1 MTRSLLLCVAPAL
14 AVAFAAASDAADAPP
29 AEPAP
34 ALTDFDAVAASN
46 EEPVVEE
53 PAASAAPAR
62 RPPSKSAPR
71 KKKVAKV
78 IAYDA
83 VEAQR
88 DALVAQLRAQGWK
101 GSAEDIEIR
110 AAPRAVDDRRAVGDH
125 GALMLS
131 PLGVAGIVAGG
142 ALGGAVGTAT
152 DRAHEDA
159 FGRADVQRARAEAA
173 AGRTKVRRLAREGEG
188 HRGDGRGG
196 RREVAAAS
204 AAPGLPARAVQLA
217 VRRRH
222 CRVRGSQ
229 EAWASMNL
237 GVVACPLRRAA
248 PRAGPG
254 DVADQVVRL
263 RPVREDG
270 AAARRGRQR
279 ARAKYRAAAR
289 VVRGADP
296 EVVRRG
302 ARRLVRNKYQ
312 RLKWA
317 APEVRE
323 AASAARRRQ
332 AKEAGGERA
341 RRCRRSAREFAARRR
356 SAAAPSAGGARWPPK
371 MSVTCELPHRSSLV

>member
-1 MTRSLLLCVAPAL
+1 MSRSLLLCVALAL
-14 AVAFAAASDAADAPP
+14 AVAVAAASDAADAPP
-29 AEPAP
+29 AEPAT
-34 ALTDFDAVAASN
+34 ALPDNDAVAASN

-110 AAPRAVDDRRAVGDH
+110 AAPETQLPTTAEQSAII

-152 DRAHEDA
+152 DRAAEWMRSV
-159 FGRADVQRARAEAA
+159 GLTYRERARAEAA
-173 AGRTKVRRLAREGEG
+173 AAEDQENTALSLAKVKGIEVVGEE
-188 HRGDGRGG
+188 DD
-196 RREVAAAS
+196 EEAAAAS
-204 AAPGLPARAVQLA
+204 AALKAFLREPCN
-217 VRRRH
+217 RRCADCH

-237 GVVACPLRRAA
+237 GVVVC
-248 PRAGPG
+248 
-254 DVADQVVRL
+254 VRC
-263 RPVREDG
+263 
-270 AAARRGRQR
+270 AARHRALGPATSRIKSCVYDRWDAKMAQLLVAGGNER
-279 ARAKYRAAAR
+279 ARAKYLAR
-289 VVRGADP
+289 LP
-296 EVVRRG
+296 ESYEEPTLKSSDEELD
-302 ARRLVRNKYQ
+302 AWVRNKYQ

-323 AASAARRRQ
+323 AASAARAAARQ
-332 AKEAGGERA
+332 KKPAAEAGAPMQAFSSKEFA
-341 RRCRRSAREFAARRR
+341 RKAARGRSAVKAK
-356 SAAAPSAGGARWPPK
+356 AAAAAK
-371 MSVTCELPHRSSLV
+371 